1 MNIQTIEKKFS
12 AIIKKSKN
20 DASQVD
26 ILFFFSTS
34 SNGYTSSLTEFQMTI
49 YSTQIVYK
57 TKLKIRPKIC
67 VLLKTF
73 FLMISSYLF

>member
-12 AIIKKSKN
+12 AIIKESKN

-34 SNGYTSSLTEFQMTI
+34 SNGYTSSLTEF
-49 YSTQIVYK
+49 
-57 TKLKIRPKIC
+57 
-67 VLLKTF
+67 
-73 FLMISSYLF
+73 